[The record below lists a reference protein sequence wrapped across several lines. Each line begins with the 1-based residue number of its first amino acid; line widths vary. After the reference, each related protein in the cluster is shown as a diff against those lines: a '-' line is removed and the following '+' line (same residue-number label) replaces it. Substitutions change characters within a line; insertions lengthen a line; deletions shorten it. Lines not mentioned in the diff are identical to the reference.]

1 MNLLFQRKKKKGK
14 TKACVQ
20 LHFWLL
26 QETCWFSLHCR
37 MGLHTKYNFCRF
49 SYSKS
54 CYFKENLAAHLHAG
68 TEVSPKKGLI
78 TSRSQQKT
86 SHCQKWCCIVS
97 VVQSWVKF
105 KGRAIPRHPQC
116 RHVGSSWQLRWWV
129 INSPSI
135 VWGPDYSFVLCWKHY
150 LWELGHFNLAVLPLY

>member
-1 MNLLFQRKKKKGK
+1 MNLLFQIKKKHNQGMCPAFGCPK
-14 TKACVQ
+14 
-20 LHFWLL
+20 
-26 QETCWFSLHCR
+26 TCWFSLHCH
-37 MGLHTKYNFCRF
+37 MGLHTKYNSCLF

-86 SHCQKWCCIVS
+86 SHCQKRCCIVS
-97 VVQSWVKF
+97 V
-105 KGRAIPRHPQC
+105 GRAIPCHPQC
-116 RHVGSSWQLRWWV
+116 RHVGSSWQFRWWV
-129 INSPSI
+129 INSPSL
-135 VWGPDYSFVLCWKHY
+135 VWGLDYSFVLCWKHY